1 MARRYLWMSL
11 AAVLAVASV
20 SQPWSGSA
28 AQAGPGAKPSP
39 TVTAA
44 APCKDEVG
52 ALRSE
57 LATLR
62 ADNARLQAQV
72 DTMSTAEAKRQKR
85 LQDQLGSPMIEKL
98 H

>member
-1 MARRYLWMSL
+1 MARRFLWMSF
-11 AAVLAVASV
+11 AAVLAVASAAE
-20 SQPWSGSA
+20 PWSGSA
-28 AQAGPGAKPSP
+28 AQAGPGPTASP
-39 TVTAA
+39 GATVT
-44 APCKDEVG
+44 PCTDEVTQ
-52 ALRSE
+52 LKSE

-72 DTMSTAEAKRQKR
+72 DQMSTAEAKRQKR